1 MKRLTDADQETRSP
15 DLITENINQ
24 LALLFPSAFTESA
37 IDFDVLQQLLGD
49 AVEDRDEKFG
59 LNWNGK
65 RAARQVALTPST
77 GTLRPAPDE
86 SVDWEGSRNL
96 IIEGDNLEVLKLLQK
111 SYHGK
116 VKLIYIDPPY
126 NTGNDFIYPDDYAET
141 LQTYL
146 EYTGQVDQE
155 GKKFSTNIETD
166 GRFHSKWLNMMY
178 PRLFLARNLL
188 QDDGV
193 IFVSIDDGETA
204 NLRRLM
210 DDLFGPEN
218 YLVTLYIQVRYAD
231 KTLAE
236 KNDYQKL
243 IEQVHVYQKRQF
255 TPNKTSDDYT
265 TNNFCW
271 KITEKDTGRQEVIG
285 GKHVTIFS
293 ESEYEITKIDPSI
306 DGLKET
312 WASGSVAKVNASGK
326 YLATHLAPRRDEDGL
341 GCLYKVEGVGEDG
354 IGFRYFTGPKKSDAT
369 RGKFYSGVPII
380 RRQQLMEGSARKFKP
395 VLNWYDFAD
404 AFGNCRHEGNIEFG
418 SGKKPIAF
426 IKTLINL
433 ATDSDEPSLVLDF
446 FAGSGSTAHAVLD
459 LNNADGGNRRFILV
473 QLPEPTENADF
484 HTIADIT
491 KERVRRVINKLNEEE
506 SGKLDLLDSRDADLG
521 FRVFKLDSSNI
532 RAWDPE
538 PDDIDGSL
546 LASLDH
552 LKDDRSEDDIFYE
565 LLVKLGLDLTIPI
578 ERRILVNKTVY
589 SVAAGTLIACLAE
602 LIDRSEIEEL
612 ALGIATWKAELD
624 PAADTVVVFRDSAFA
639 DDVAKTNITAI
650 LEQHGMPTVR
660 SL

>member
-1 MKRLTDADQETRSP
+1 MEKLTDKDRESRST
-15 DLITENINQ
+15 DLAIENIDQ
-24 LALLFPSAFTESA
+24 LAVLFPDAFTEGA
-37 IDFDVLQQLLGD
+37 IDFDVLKQLLGGAID
-49 AVEDRDEKFG
+49 DREEKYG
-59 LNWNGK
+59 LGWNGK
-65 RAARQVALTPST
+65 RAARRVALTPSN

-86 SVDWEGSRNL
+86 SVDWERTQNL

-116 VKLIYIDPPY
+116 VNMIYIDPPY
-126 NTGNDFIYPDDYAET
+126 NTGNDFIYPDDFAET

-146 EYTGQVDQE
+146 QYTEQIDQE
-155 GKKFSTNIETD
+155 GKKSSTNIETD
-166 GRFHSKWLNMMY
+166 GRFHSRWLSMMY
-178 PRLFLARNLL
+178 PRLFLARTLL
-188 QDDGV
+188 RDDGV

-204 NLRRLM
+204 NLRRIM
-210 DDLFGPEN
+210 DDIFGPEN

-243 IEQVHVYQKRQF
+243 VEQVHVYQKRQF
-255 TPNKTSDDYT
+255 TPNKQSDEYT
-265 TNNFCW
+265 LDNFCW
-271 KITEKDTGRQEVIG
+271 NITEKSAGRQAVIG
-285 GKHVTIFS
+285 GKNVTIFS
-293 ESEYEITKIDPSI
+293 ESEFEITKVSPAI

-341 GCLYKVEGVGEDG
+341 GCLYKVEGVGDDG
-354 IGFRYFTGPKKSDAT
+354 IGFRYFSGPKKSDAT

-380 RRQQLMEGSARKFKP
+380 RRQQLLAGDARKLKP

-426 IKTLINL
+426 LKMLINL
-433 ATDSDEPSLVLDF
+433 ATDGDEPSLVLDF

-459 LNNADGGNRRFILV
+459 LNNADGGDRRFILV
-473 QLPEPTENADF
+473 QLPEKIEDAEF
-484 HTIADIT
+484 HSIADIT
-491 KERVRRVINKLNEEE
+491 KERVRRVIA
-506 SGKLDLLDSRDADLG
+506 KLDEQQTGRLELGETRRQDRG

-532 RAWDPE
+532 HTWNPDPT
-538 PDDIDGSL
+538 DLDGSL
-546 LASLDH
+546 LASVEH
-552 LKDDRSEDDIFYE
+552 LKLDRTEQDIFYE
-565 LLVKLGLDLTIPI
+565 LLLKFGLDLAIPI
-578 ERRILVNKTVY
+578 EQRIVASKTVI
-589 SVAAGTLIACLAE
+589 SVAAGALVACLAE
-602 LIDRSEIEEL
+602 SIDRSEIEEL
-612 ALGIATWKAELD
+612 ALGIAAWRAELD
-624 PAADTVVVFRDSAFA
+624 PAAETVVVFRDGAFV
-639 DDVAKTNITAI
+639 DDVSKTNITAI